1 MAAYK
6 VIRQVN
12 GKYPALLFKQQLAAY
27 VEKIYGMIRDSLKKE
42 LSSFLSQ
49 CIQVK
54 CFWDNMSHMI
64 GFIFSHY
71 VGSLILYN

>member
-49 CIQVK
+49 CIQVNY
-54 CFWDNMSHMI
+54 FWD
-64 GFIFSHY
+64 IFPKH
-71 VGSLILYN
+71 VTLYRNYI